1 MGESELQG
9 KKKYLRKLSY
19 LKHDQSRNVSVSFA
33 FLGGGLS
40 LAWMA
45 NDLFLLAWWYGAEY
59 TRLDYQPLFGKMEYT
74 VNV

>member
-19 LKHDQSRNVSVSFA
+19 LKHDQSRHVSVSFA

-45 NDLFLLAWWYGAEY
+45 NDLFLLA
-59 TRLDYQPLFGKMEYT
+59 
-74 VNV
+74 